1 MKENIPP
8 NRSSEALD
16 QLKQILLQQE
26 KERLSTVEE
35 ELLELQARFND
46 KERLIESLDPVIAD
60 LLYKKIMESR
70 AQMAEALAPVMGEAL
85 RTQINEAKDD
95 IADALYPVIGK
106 TVRKS
111 VAEAMKNL
119 MQAINERIDNLV
131 SKGFG
136 GRKKPDRITL
146 LREVLPFHVQQVF
159 LIHRETGLLLSHAS
173 NRIDPDA
180 IPNEDMIS
188 GMLTAI
194 REFSQTA
201 FAAGD
206 QSLHEIQYDNL
217 NIIIEEG
224 KYAYLAFVVSGTPG
238 SRFKEVIKDLEHK
251 IHLAYY
257 KDLRA
262 FSGET
267 EPFTPIGK
275 TLESFISAV
284 HEPMFEEALAGQKK
298 RGMAPL
304 LVFAGLIVLL
314 VAALFYFLSMDNA
327 GREAELQSL
336 LQQYRHK
343 NGAFFSVERTDN
355 RLILNGQAFAADR
368 RALLQALED
377 AGFEVNSEAF
387 TVLPPL
393 STMQTELNRLSRDLN
408 IHPPLTLIADSAQ
421 FYLTG
426 EVPDELTRIKAAR
439 RFAAQSALPL
449 IWNGIRVTS
458 PAREK
463 LINSLNS
470 QALYFV
476 SGSARLNSESEK
488 NLRQLLSMG
497 NVRDIRRLVIRGC
510 ADATGNPQRNEELAR
525 QRARAVE
532 TVFLEMGM
540 DRSRITLQTKIFTTE
555 ESSGVFPTKRRVDF
569 KAE

>member
-1 MKENIPP
+1 MPGKT
-8 NRSSEALD
+8 SSGALD
-16 QLKQILLQQE
+16 QLKEILLQQE
-26 KERLSTVEE
+26 KRRLASLEE
-35 ELLELQARFND
+35 ELRELYARFDD

-70 AQMAEALAPVMGEAL
+70 AQMAQALAPVMGEAL

-131 SKGFG
+131 NKSFG
-136 GRKKPDRITL
+136 RRKKIDKITL

-173 NRIDPDA
+173 NNVDPA
-180 IPNEDMIS
+180 SAPNEDMVS

-194 REFSQTA
+194 REFSKTA

-206 QSLHEIQYDNL
+206 QSLHEIQYDDL

-238 SRFKEVIKDLEHK
+238 GAFKEVIKDIEHK

-262 FSGET
+262 FTGDT
-267 EPFTPIGK
+267 EPFSPIRE
-275 TLESFISAV
+275 TLESFINAV
-284 HEPMFEEALAGQKK
+284 HEPMFREALAGREK
-298 RGMAPL
+298 RSKAPAFIL
-304 LVFAGLIVLL
+304 LGLI
-314 VAALFYFLSMDNA
+314 AAIIAAVIFFLWPNTA
-327 GREAELQSL
+327 AREAQLKNL
-336 LQQYRHK
+336 LNSYQQRE
-343 NGAFFSVERTDN
+343 GSFFSVERADN
-355 RLILNGQAFAADR
+355 RLTLRGQAYAADR
-368 RALLQALED
+368 RELLQALEE

-387 TVLPPL
+387 TVLPSLSVLRKTVNRVSHNLGLNPPL
-393 STMQTELNRLSRDLN
+393 SLM
-408 IHPPLTLIADSAQ
+408 ADSAQ
-421 FYLTG
+421 LYLTG
-426 EVPDELTRIKAAR
+426 RVPDEPTRIRAAR
-439 RFAAQSALPL
+439 LFATQSALPL
-449 IWNGIRVTS
+449 IWNGIQVAN
-458 PAREK
+458 PARER

-470 QALYFV
+470 RALYFV

-488 NLRQLLSMG
+488 NLRQLLSRG

-510 ADATGNPQRNEELAR
+510 ADATGKPELNKKLALR
-525 QRARAVE
+525 RARVVQAL
-532 TVFLEMGM
+532 FLKSGL
-540 DRSRITLQTKIFTTE
+540 DSARITLQTKIFSRE
-555 ESSGVFPTKRRVDF
+555 EPSGPFPSKRRVDF